1 MNSRPIPVKLLS
13 AGPNRTQ
20 LLRTIGENTVRFNQ
34 NDYIEKLAGR
44 KAKEGKLG
52 KGQHAAITLL
62 AIENASEIA
71 KTYLHATGMFE
82 KMMEDVIGTRKNMS
96 YQVKSSKNNLNI
108 QRKSGAQENFIL
120 VEQKFGNGTGH
131 YGLIHLKHRNG
142 QVNVYDS
149 MYDSDLSNFVNVAK
163 KWAPQARSWNSPKV
177 RSILGCKAKYIEG
190 WGLKLQ
196 VQPTGGFVSSN
207 YNNFLNA
214 NHNGYGIR
222 IKRQYGETVAK
233 GAYKLSQFDE
243 MSQHHFCYMESI
255 YAMMLAVGLTNNP
268 GPNDP
273 RKRIAFIKKFIWG
286 MIHKYTPKSK
296 RRTAKW
302 KYFSKTFPYIMATT
316 SKTGKSLRLFR
327 GATQLPDNDGVFS
340 TKTLK
345 MSWSGYDK
353 IDPSWSLE
361 DVLAWVHT
369 GRSPR
374 GNRNANSN
382 SNSNNNNNNNL
393 RNRRSTNNNI
403 RKRT

>member
-1 MNSRPIPVKLLS
+1 MSNRPVPVKLLP
-13 AGPNRTQ
+13 AGSNRTQ
-20 LLRTIGENTVRFNQ
+20 LMKVIGEKNVKFNQ
-34 NDYIEKLAGR
+34 NDYIEKLAG
-44 KAKEGKLG
+44 KMVKEGKVG
-52 KGQHAAITLL
+52 MKGQHAAITLL
-62 AIENASEIA
+62 AIENASEVA

-82 KMMEDVIGTRKNMS
+82 KMMEDVIGTRENMT
-96 YQVKSSKNNLNI
+96 YQVRSSKNNLNI
-108 QRKSGAQENFIL
+108 QRKSGVQENFIL

-149 MYDSDLSNFVNVAK
+149 MYDSALSNFVNVAG

-177 RSILGCKAKYIEG
+177 RSILGCKAKVTDG
-190 WGLKLQ
+190 FFGNTKKLQ
-196 VQPTGGFVSSN
+196 VQPTGGFVASN
-207 YNNFLNA
+207 YNNFLNT

-222 IKRQYGETVAK
+222 IKREYGETVAR
-233 GAYKLSQFDE
+233 GAYRLQQYDE

-273 RKRIAFIKKFIWG
+273 RKRISFIKKFIWG

-296 RRTAKW
+296 RGTAKW
-302 KYFSKTFPYIMATT
+302 KYFSKTFPYIMATQ
-316 SKTGKSLRLFR
+316 SKTGKSLRMWK
-327 GATQLPDNDGVFS
+327 GVAQLPDNDGEFS

-353 IDPSWSLE
+353 INEKWSLE

-382 SNSNNNNNNNL
+382 SNNNNNNGVNA
-393 RNRRSTNNNI
+393 
-403 RKRT
+403 KRVKTTPK

>member
-1 MNSRPIPVKLLS
+1 MNNRPVPVKLLP
-13 AGPNRTQ
+13 AGSNRTQ
-20 LLRTIGENTVRFNQ
+20 LLNAIGERNVRFNQ

-44 KAKEGKLG
+44 KANEGKLG

-71 KTYLHATGMFE
+71 KSYLHATGMFE
-82 KMMEDVIGTRKNMS
+82 KMMGDVIGTRENMT

-149 MYDSDLSNFVNVAK
+149 MYDSGLSNFEIVARR
-163 KWAPQARSWNSPKV
+163 WAPQARSWNSPKI
-177 RSILGCKAKYIEG
+177 RSILGCKAKDVEG
-190 WGLKLQ
+190 WSVPTKKLQ
-196 VQPTGGFVSSN
+196 VQPTGGFVATN
-207 YNNFLNA
+207 YKNFLNEE
-214 NHNGYGIR
+214 NNGYGIR
-222 IKRQYGETVAK
+222 IKKQYGETVAK

-302 KYFSKTFPYIMATT
+302 KYFSKTFPYIMATQ
-316 SKTGKSLRLFR
+316 SKTGKSLRLWK
-327 GATQLPDNDGVFS
+327 GEVHLPDNDGEFS

-353 IDPSWSLE
+353 INEKWSLE

-382 SNSNNNNNNNL
+382 SNSNNNNN
-393 RNRRSTNNNI
+393 
-403 RKRT
+403 RT

>member
-1 MNSRPIPVKLLS
+1 MSNRPVPVKLLP
-13 AGPNRTQ
+13 AGSNRTQ
-20 LLRTIGENTVRFNQ
+20 LMKVIGEKNVKFNQ
-34 NDYIEKLAGR
+34 NDYIEKLAG
-44 KAKEGKLG
+44 KMVKEGKVG
-52 KGQHAAITLL
+52 MKGQHAAITLL
-62 AIENASEIA
+62 AIENASEVA

-82 KMMEDVIGTRKNMS
+82 KMMEDVIGTRENMT
-96 YQVKSSKNNLNI
+96 YQVRSSKNNLNI
-108 QRKSGAQENFIL
+108 QRKSGVQENFIL

-149 MYDSDLSNFVNVAK
+149 MYDSALSNFVNVAG

-177 RSILGCKAKYIEG
+177 RSILGCKAKVTDG
-190 WGLKLQ
+190 FWGNTKKLQ
-196 VQPTGGFVSSN
+196 VQPTGGFVASN
-207 YNNFLNA
+207 YNNFLNT

-222 IKRQYGETVAK
+222 IKREYGETVAR
-233 GAYKLSQFDE
+233 GAFRLQQYDE

-273 RKRIAFIKKFIWG
+273 RKRISFIKKFIWG

-296 RRTAKW
+296 RGTAKW
-302 KYFSKTFPYIMATT
+302 KYFSKTFPYIMATQ
-316 SKTGKSLRLFR
+316 SKTGKSLRMWK
-327 GATQLPDNDGVFS
+327 GVAQLPDNDGEFS

-353 IDPSWSLE
+353 INEKWSLE

-382 SNSNNNNNNNL
+382 SNNNNNNGVNA
-393 RNRRSTNNNI
+393 
-403 RKRT
+403 KRVKTTPK

>member
-1 MNSRPIPVKLLS
+1 MNNIPVPVKLLP
-13 AGPNRTQ
+13 AGSNRTQ
-20 LLRTIGENTVRFNQ
+20 LLRDIGENTIKFNQ
-34 NDYIEKLAGR
+34 NDYIEKRAGEMVE
-44 KAKEGKLG
+44 AGKMG
-52 KGQHAAITLL
+52 NSAITLL
-62 AIENASEIA
+62 AIENASEVA
-71 KTYLHATGMFE
+71 KSYLHDTGMFE
-82 KMMEDVIGTRKNMS
+82 KMMEDVIGTRENMT
-96 YQVKSSKNNLNI
+96 YQVRSSKNNFNI
-108 QRKSGAQENFIL
+108 QRKSGARQDFIL

-131 YGLIHLKHRNG
+131 YGLIHLKHKNG

-149 MYDSDLSNFVNVAK
+149 MYDSDLSNFVNVAG

-177 RSILGCKAKYIEG
+177 RSILGCKAKVTDG
-190 WGLKLQ
+190 RRLQ
-196 VQPTGGFVSSN
+196 VQPTGGFVASN

-214 NHNGYGIR
+214 TRNGYGTR
-222 IKRQYGETVAK
+222 IKREYGETVAR
-233 GAYKLSQFDE
+233 GAFRLQQYDE

-273 RKRIAFIKKFIWG
+273 RKRISFIKKFIWG

-302 KYFSKTFPYIMATT
+302 KYFSKTFPYILTT
-316 SKTGKSLRLFR
+316 QSKTGNSLRLWR
-327 GATQLPDNDGVFS
+327 GEAQLPDNDGTFK

-345 MSWSGYDK
+345 ANWGGYDK

-374 GNRNANSN
+374 DNRNANSN
-382 SNSNNNNNNNL
+382 SNNNRNTKRPRNNNNGVNA
-393 RNRRSTNNNI
+393 
-403 RKRT
+403 KRVKTTPK